1 MCKFTTFILLC
12 GIFLTNSLKV
22 SAQNADIEILRNI
35 NTISGTRETSQFI
48 SNTTTLV
55 GASVPVALGIAAII
69 EKDEDLLKS
78 ALCVG
83 VSMGISVVTTYTV
96 KHAVGRPRP
105 FITYPQ
111 YITAYEDIHSNSF
124 PSGHTSYA
132 FATATALSLQYPK
145 WYVIAPGY
153 LWASSVGYSR
163 MNLGVHYPSD
173 VVAGALVGIGSAYLS
188 YKINNW
194 LYEKPKKLLKLD
206 AYFL

>member
-12 GIFLTNSLKV
+12 GVFLTISLKV
-22 SAQNADIEILRNI
+22 SAQNADIEIL
-35 NTISGTRETSQFI
+35 NTLNNISGTIETSKFI
-48 SNTTTLV
+48 SNSTMIV
-55 GASVPVALGIAAII
+55 GVSVPLALGIAAVI

-83 VSMGISVVTTYTV
+83 ISIGISVGATYGIKNV
-96 KHAVGRPRP
+96 VGRPRP

-111 YITAYEDIHSNSF
+111 HITAYEDIHSNSF

-145 WYVIAPGY
+145 WYVIVPGY

-163 MNLGVHYPSD
+163 MNLGVHYPTD
-173 VVAGALVGIGSAYLS
+173 VLAGALLGAGSAWLS
-188 YKINNW
+188 YKINDW
-194 LYEKPKKLLKLD
+194 IYEKPKKLLKLD
-206 AYFL
+206 GCFL

>member
-1 MCKFTTFILLC
+1 MRKFTTFILLC
-12 GIFLTNSLKV
+12 GIFITNSLKV
-22 SAQNADIEILRNI
+22 SAQNADIDILRDI
-35 NTISGTRETSQFI
+35 NNHSGTIETSQFI
-48 SNTTTLV
+48 SNSTTLV
-55 GASVPVALGIAAII
+55 GASVPLALGIAAFI

-83 VSMGISVVTTYTV
+83 VSIGISVVSTYTI

-111 YITAYEDIHSNSF
+111 EITAYEEIHSNSF

-173 VVAGALVGIGSAYLS
+173 VLAGALVGIGSAYLS
-188 YKINNW
+188 YKMNDW
-194 LYEKPKKLLKLD
+194 LYGKPKKLLKLD
-206 AYFL
+206 EYFL

>member
-1 MCKFTTFILLC
+1 M
-12 GIFLTNSLKV
+12 NSHEI

-35 NTISGTRETSQFI
+35 NSISGTIETSKFI
-48 SNTTTLV
+48 SNSTTFV
-55 GASVPVALGIAAII
+55 GASVPVVLGIAAII

-83 VSMGISVVTTYTV
+83 VSLGVSAVFTYSL

-105 FITYPQ
+105 FIDYPQ
-111 YITAYEDIHSNSF
+111 DINSYEDIHSNSF
-124 PSGHTSYA
+124 PSGHTSFA
-132 FATATALSLQYPK
+132 FATATSLSLQYPK
-145 WYVIAPGY
+145 WYIIAPSY

-173 VVAGALVGIGSAYLS
+173 VLAGALVGIGSAYLS

-194 LYEKPKKLLKLD
+194 LYEKPKKLMKLD
-206 AYFL
+206 EYFL